1 MCSTIICCNLSEIQQ
16 EVGKRFSMVEYDGN
30 FQGAF
35 CKICR
40 KVETRGQS
48 SQGSGGVW
56 VTKPFQNRKKAVQ
69 KMKEHASSESHLR
82 QVEAELIVSRGE
94 TVVYQLQSFGDSER
108 SKKRKANKAL
118 LGCTHYLCKQHIPHT
133 TNFSKLI
140 DLIVSC
146 GWNDLEEFVRKAAKN
161 ASYTSTD
168 AVTDFVEAIGVWVD
182 ELQVNRV
189 RNAPFFSLTADEC
202 VNVANIEELSVYCR
216 WVENGVP
223 VEHFLEIPTLKK
235 TNAQSIYSVL
245 LDWLK
250 KKDLQ
255 CSKLIGMGFDGA
267 ATVAWKKSGVQ
278 ARLKKLA
285 PHSVCIHCHCHKLQ
299 LACVHSANSTVGIK
313 LVYTTLTTLWNFFTI
328 SRKDARI

>member
-1 MCSTIICCNLSEIQQ
+1 MDIRNFFGSSSSKLATSSLREGSESEEDSTNEAPPSKGPCAVPSSAATSRKYNKKWAKDFPWL
-16 EVGKRFSMVEYDGN
+16 EYDGN
-30 FQGAF
+30 FKGAF

-56 VTKPFQNRKKAVQ
+56 VTKPFQNWKKAVQ

-94 TVVYQLQSFGDSER
+94 TVVHQLQHFGDSER
-108 SKKRKANKAL
+108 SKNRKAIKAF

-146 GWNDLEEFVRKAAKN
+146 GGKDLEEFVRKAAKN

-168 AVTDFVEAIGVWVD
+168 AVTGFVEATGVWID

-189 RNAPFFSLTADEC
+189 RNAPFFSLMADEC
-202 VNVANIEELSVYCR
+202 VDIANI
-216 WVENGVP
+216 
-223 VEHFLEIPTLKK
+223 
-235 TNAQSIYSVL
+235 
-245 LDWLK
+245 
-250 KKDLQ
+250 
-255 CSKLIGMGFDGA
+255 
-267 ATVAWKKSGVQ
+267 
-278 ARLKKLA
+278 
-285 PHSVCIHCHCHKLQ
+285 
-299 LACVHSANSTVGIK
+299 
-313 LVYTTLTTLWNFFTI
+313 
-328 SRKDARI
+328 